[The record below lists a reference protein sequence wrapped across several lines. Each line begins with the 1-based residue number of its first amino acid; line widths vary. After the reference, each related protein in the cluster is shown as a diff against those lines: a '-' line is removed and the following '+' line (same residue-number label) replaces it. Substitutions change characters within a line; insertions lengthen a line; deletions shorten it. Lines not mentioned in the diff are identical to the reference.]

1 MRSKA
6 KLMLGNPSD
15 HVDFNRIENA
25 LGTSHQPSQKPS
37 VVQTVPDE
45 INKQASE
52 VASSVSKK
60 KSFNEESVRISGERF
75 EYENELSIGPRGIDR
90 EKTPLSTQ
98 YVDSSIFEFPTNLNC
113 TTSAV
118 GQPQETTTS
127 PVMGDDNLNSMTGLI
142 RYEELSGFV
151 KLGSGSSA
159 SVFKVYHTP
168 SSEITFGVT
177 PQLTSSSSQGELDS
191 EDSVKE
197 DNKKPNRQVYA
208 MKKIYVEK
216 QLAKS
221 IIHEVKALY
230 TNRNPHIIKLLDSF
244 YREGAIL
251 MILEYMDCGSLED
264 VIKITKKVPEKILSK
279 MTYQIL
285 KGLKY
290 IHEECYII
298 HRDIKPAN
306 ILINSKGICK
316 IADFGMSGFWIK
328 SKLEEIQKTAK
339 FDTFCGTYSKFIPE
353 RIRGQSHSFDSDIWS
368 LGLTIAQLGMG
379 IFPFTLKPEFTIWSM
394 FEHLEETGSEPFPI
408 DEKEYSPEFKSFVYQ
423 CMTFDRKKRPSASQL
438 MNHPWI
444 TKYKKDEEKMRKSVE
459 KWVYRR
465 YIAVKRHNVKQ
476 KQKEA
481 SSSSSS
487 QEQQPPSSSSKR

>member
-1 MRSKA
+1 M
-6 KLMLGNPSD
+6 MM
-15 HVDFNRIENA
+15 V
-25 LGTSHQPSQKPS
+25 
-37 VVQTVPDE
+37 
-45 INKQASE
+45 INS
-52 VASSVSKK
+52 
-60 KSFNEESVRISGERF
+60 SGERF

-98 YVDSSIFEFPTNLNC
+98 FMDSSIFDFPNVNC
-113 TTSAV
+113 AVSAGQQETTT
-118 GQPQETTTS
+118 TTTS

-168 SSEITFGVT
+168 SSEITFGEA
-177 PQLTSSSSQGELDS
+177 PPLTSSSSQGELDS
-191 EDSVKE
+191 EDSLKE
-197 DNKKPNRQVYA
+197 DTNKKRNRQVYA

-264 VIKITKKVPEKILSK
+264 VIKLTKKIPEKILSRI
-279 MTYQIL
+279 TYQIL

-316 IADFGMSGFWIK
+316 IADCKWRVNFDFQHFSSTLTLFLMGNDSWNEWILDQVK
-328 SKLEEIQKTAK
+328 IRRNSKNGK
-339 FDTFCGTYSKFIPE
+339 
-353 RIRGQSHSFDSDIWS
+353 
-368 LGLTIAQLGMG
+368 
-379 IFPFTLKPEFTIWSM
+379 
-394 FEHLEETGSEPFPI
+394 
-408 DEKEYSPEFKSFVYQ
+408 V
-423 CMTFDRKKRPSASQL
+423 
-438 MNHPWI
+438 
-444 TKYKKDEEKMRKSVE
+444 
-459 KWVYRR
+459 
-465 YIAVKRHNVKQ
+465 
-476 KQKEA
+476 
-481 SSSSSS
+481 
-487 QEQQPPSSSSKR
+487 